1 MSVTIALTIK
11 QRRFLKHY
19 LKTGNGTQA
28 ALVAYD
34 VTDANTARSIATEN
48 LRKPALRT
56 ALAALLDAEQLSNR
70 ALRRIHAHYLALY
83 ASPDPREQ
91 ALGLKALHLAY
102 RVTGAYAP
110 CSPDP
115 RHAARHAQRR
125 RRRRRARV
133 EPGRPARRQ
142 ARARPQAAGA
152 AGNHQGA
159 DPRPAGHPARRRRP
173 GHARAVRA
181 PARHGPDRRP
191 HRRGAGAPVG
201 GCRLCRPDGPHRP
214 RPV

>member
-1 MSVTIALTIK
+1 MPATTALTIK

-56 ALAALLDAEQLSNR
+56 ALAALLEAEQLSNR

-110 CSPDP
+110 E
-115 RHAARHAQRR
+115 RHEVDVAFHGWSAAELQRFAELGEWPERLRH
-125 RRRRRARV
+125 
-133 EPGRPARRQ
+133 
-142 ARARPQAAGA
+142 
-152 AGNHQGA
+152 
-159 DPRPAGHPARRRRP
+159 
-173 GHARAVRA
+173 
-181 PARHGPDRRP
+181 
-191 HRRGAGAPVG
+191 
-201 GCRLCRPDGPHRP
+201 DGSDAEQS
-214 RPV
+214 